1 MSYSNERPSIWQRL
15 GRCYPLSLEL
25 IPLFL
30 LGLTVY
36 LVAANY
42 SSLPDTIPTHFGVS
56 GTADDWG
63 SKSTI
68 FLLPALAVPLYFL
81 MSVFNAWFALVKD
94 PKSLIN
100 LPGEMKARL
109 TDTQAE
115 EVRTFTSRS
124 LFAMKTVIEGM
135 MAYLV
140 YMTIQVANGEVASL
154 GAYFFLFLGAIL
166 VIAGL
171 LIWKAFSL
179 IAGL

>member
-1 MSYSNERPSIWQRL
+1 MLQPNQPSSLGQRL

-30 LGLTVY
+30 IGLTVY
-36 LVAANY
+36 LLAANY
-42 SSLPDTIPTHFGVS
+42 SSLPDTIPTHFGAS

-68 FLLPALAVPLYFL
+68 FIFPAMAVSLYVL
-81 MSVFNAWFALVKD
+81 TSALNAWFAVVKD

-100 LPGEMKARL
+100 LPVEMKARL
-109 TDTQAE
+109 TDAQAE
-115 EVRTFTSRS
+115 EVRTFISRC

-140 YMTIQVANGEVASL
+140 YMTIQVANGKASSL
-154 GAYFFLFLGAIL
+154 GIYFFLFLGAIL
-166 VIAGL
+166 AIAGL
-171 LIWKAFSL
+171 MVWKSL
-179 IAGL
+179 KLMFAA